1 VLGWLLR
8 LCDGARH
15 RARLKRWTG
24 EQAMGRRGEDLAHRY
39 LEREGLTVVAR
50 NHRPSSGCGEIDLV
64 AWEGDT
70 LAIIEVKC
78 RGDLEH
84 GAPDRGVDREKERA
98 LVSAARHYARQ
109 AGVPFERIR
118 FDLVSVVL
126 SDPPSVVYRRDTIRA
141 RTGI

>member
-24 EQAMGRRGEDLAHRY
+24 EQAYGRRGEDLAHRY
-39 LEREGLTVVAR
+39 LEREGLLVVAR
-50 NHRPSSGCGEIDLV
+50 NHRPSSGYGEIDLV

-84 GAPDRGVDREKERA
+84 GAPDRDVDREKERA

-109 AGVPFERIR
+109 AGVPFERVR

-126 SDPPSVVYRRDTIRA
+126 SDPPQVQHRRDTIRP

>member
-1 VLGWLLR
+1 MLGWLQK

-15 RARLKRWTG
+15 RARLKRWTS
-24 EQAMGRRGEDLAHRY
+24 EQARWRRGEDLAHRY
-39 LEREGLTVVAR
+39 LARQGLIVVAR
-50 NHRPSSGCGEIDLV
+50 NHRPSPGHGEIDLV
-64 AWEGDT
+64 AWEGET

-84 GAPDRGVDREKERA
+84 GAPERDVDREKERA

-109 AGVPFERIR
+109 AGVPFERVR

-126 SDPPSVVYRRDTIRA
+126 SDPPQVQHRRDTIRPP
-141 RTGI
+141 TGI